1 MYLHQELTGKIIGA
15 CINVHNELGCGF
27 HEKVYQEAL
36 AIVLE
41 ESGIP
46 FEREKHLPIE
56 FHGRILDCD
65 YIADFV
71 IDNAVILELKAVS
84 EMNSVYEAQ
93 VINYLKADWTFNQ
106 FWSTRVTGKEIS
118 GKYLLKQRAFDNKLI
133 NTMTQMKQRVARCTC
148 DGTAKQK
155 ISVITCNLLTK

>member
-1 MYLHQELTGKIIGA
+1 MSLIKRIQTNTNMYLHQELTGEIIGA

-27 HEKVYQEAL
+27 HEKVYQEAM

-56 FHGRILDCD
+56 FHGRILDCE

-84 EMNSVYEAQ
+84 EMSSVFEAQ
-93 VINYLKADWTFNQ
+93 VINYLKA
-106 FWSTRVTGKEIS
+106 TGLQI
-118 GKYLLKQRAFDNKLI
+118 GLLI
-133 NTMTQMKQRVARCTC
+133 NFGQRELQVKRLA
-148 DGTAKQK
+148 AN
-155 ISVITCNLLTK
+155 IY

>member
-1 MYLHQELTGKIIGA
+1 MSQIKRIQINTNMYLHQELTGKIIGA

-27 HEKVYQEAL
+27 HEKVYQEAM

-56 FHGRILDCD
+56 FHGRILDCE
-65 YIADFV
+65 YRADFV

-84 EMNSVYEAQ
+84 EMSSVFEAQ
-93 VINYLKADWTFNQ
+93 VINYLKA
-106 FWSTRVTGKEIS
+106 TGLQI
-118 GKYLLKQRAFDNKLI
+118 GLLI
-133 NTMTQMKQRVARCTC
+133 NFGQRELQVKRLA
-148 DGTAKQK
+148 AN
-155 ISVITCNLLTK
+155 IY

>member
-1 MYLHQELTGKIIGA
+1 MSLIKRIQTNTNMYLHQELTGKIIGA

-71 IDNAVILELKAVS
+71 IDNAVILALKAVS
-84 EMNSVYEAQ
+84 EMSSVFEAQ
-93 VINYLKADWTFNQ
+93 VINYLKA
-106 FWSTRVTGKEIS
+106 TGLQI
-118 GKYLLKQRAFDNKLI
+118 GLLI
-133 NTMTQMKQRVARCTC
+133 NFGQRELQVKRLA
-148 DGTAKQK
+148 AN
-155 ISVITCNLLTK
+155 IY